1 MSRNIRWGI
10 LLSAVLF
17 CGVLLFWYMP
27 ASRPM
32 PDMCY
37 YVQVAR
43 NVFSGKFYLD
53 HRAGVDLYM
62 TAPLYPIFIK
72 AFSVFTRNY
81 EIAGTAVSMMS
92 AMLVVLVLYAFG
104 KKMFSLSAGL
114 IAAWLAACA
123 QAEIGTLILTE
134 GLFTL
139 LNLIAIWLVWETIQS
154 PSFKRAALAGVFTA
168 LATLTREMGFILA
181 PFGIAAIILAG
192 MLGKED
198 RADIKMKSVQA
209 AIFGLVTCLTISP
222 YWIYSLMLR
231 GTWWGSRFSERAGH
245 GDEILFG
252 TGTFISA
259 IPAGA
264 RAVWETYPV
273 PVTVAALIGIVAPSA
288 WVPSRKDL
296 SARIFL
302 VAWILVNVV
311 AIGMLKVDQ
320 VKLWSRYIYPA
331 APLLLLFAA
340 RGTEAAMELSRRY
353 LSGSKP
359 DRSPIA
365 GYVAGGAV
373 VAALVFSLLYRT
385 GQLRNYY
392 IQPSMRNTLFTKGSE
407 EVARDL
413 LSRYRIG
420 SNTYV
425 YDRKPFLAYYLGVTW
440 AGLPE
445 KVNLAELEQAAAS
458 RPVLLAIN
466 SGVLSNYSYPQLG
479 PLLAGRDIPK
489 GWHLVQM
496 SFFPDYG
503 VKGRLITV
511 YAYGSDFPAPQAV
524 KPADA
529 TYEGRLQEANKWLE
543 KYRIDLAQA
552 HAEAAISLDP
562 SRSEAY
568 TLLANIY
575 FIEGSKAKDADVL
588 ADSIG
593 LLRKALLINP
603 QNAEISKGICIV
615 SQEKSRIDGSKPM
628 CGPGQ

>member
-10 LLSAVLF
+10 LLNAVLF
-17 CGVLLFWYMP
+17 CGVILLWYMP

-37 YVQVAR
+37 YLQVAK
-43 NVFSGKFYLD
+43 NVFSGKLFLD

-72 AFSVFTRNY
+72 AFSIFTRNY

-92 AMLVVLVLYAFG
+92 AMSVVLVLYAFG
-104 KKMFSLSAGL
+104 KRMFSLSAGL
-114 IAAWLAACA
+114 IAVWLAACA

-139 LNLIAIWLVWETIQS
+139 LNLIAVWLVWETIQS
-154 PSFKRAALAGVFTA
+154 PSFKRAALAGVFTG
-168 LATLTREMGFILA
+168 LATLTRELGFILA

-192 MLGKED
+192 ILEKEN
-198 RADIKMKSVQA
+198 RRNAKTKSVQA

-222 YWIYSLMLR
+222 YWIYSFVLR

-252 TGTFISA
+252 TGSFISA

-264 RAVWETYPV
+264 RAMWETYPI
-273 PVTVAALIGIVAPSA
+273 PVTIAALIGILVPSA

-302 VAWILVNVV
+302 AAWILANVA

-340 RGTEAAMELSRRY
+340 RGTEAVKELSRRY

-359 DRSPIA
+359 DRFALA
-365 GYVAGGAV
+365 GYVAGSVV
-373 VAALVFSLLYRT
+373 VAALIFSLLYRT
-385 GQLRNYY
+385 QQLRSYY
-392 IQPSMRNTLFTKGSE
+392 IQPSMRNTLFTKGSD

-413 LSRYRIG
+413 LSRYHIS

-425 YDRKPFLAYYLGVTW
+425 YDRKPFLAYYLGATW

-445 KVNLAELEQAAAS
+445 KVDLVELERAAAS

-466 SGVLSNYSYPQLG
+466 SGVLSNYNYPQLG

-496 SFFPDYG
+496 NFFPNYG
-503 VKGRLITV
+503 VKGRLISI
-511 YAYGSDFPAPQAV
+511 YAYGSDFPAPQTV
-524 KPADA
+524 KPADS
-529 TYEGRLQEANKWLE
+529 TYEGHLEEANKWLE
-543 KYRIDLAQA
+543 KYRMDLAQA

-562 SRSEAY
+562 SRPEAY
-568 TLLANIY
+568 IQLANIF

-588 ADSIG
+588 GDAIG
-593 LLRKALLINP
+593 LLRKALMVDP
-603 QNAEISKGICIV
+603 QNAGISSGICVI
-615 SQEKSRIDGSKPM
+615 SQEKSQIDGSKPL
-628 CGPGQ
+628 CGPAQ